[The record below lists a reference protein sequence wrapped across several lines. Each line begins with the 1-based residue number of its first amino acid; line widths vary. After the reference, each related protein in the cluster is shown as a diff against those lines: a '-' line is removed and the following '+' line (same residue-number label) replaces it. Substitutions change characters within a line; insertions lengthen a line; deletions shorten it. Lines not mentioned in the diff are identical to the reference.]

1 MKMEFTFGD
10 KLEALDWHKEE
21 HGIEYVTIT
30 GINQQTQVYYW
41 EADLNWELGGKLS
54 SGYYFKDAKAYKPK
68 QIAREYNSP
77 IIQELLDEIT
87 PEEMEAT
94 EQKML
99 QEIKD
104 NNSPYCP
111 VCDGCGED
119 LCCPATFCQQHPDG
133 SYCNRYLKDLK
144 FDYKMNRWIAD
155 NLYHKMPKELQAE
168 YDLAWDKIYKDYE

>member
-1 MKMEFTFGD
+1 MK
-10 KLEALDWHKEE
+10 
-21 HGIEYVTIT
+21 
-30 GINQQTQVYYW
+30 N
-41 EADLNWELGGKLS
+41 N
-54 SGYYFKDAKAYKPK
+54 KPR
-68 QIAREYNSP
+68 QYNSP

-104 NNSPYCP
+104 NNLPYCP

-119 LCCPATFCQQHPDG
+119 LCCPATNCKQDPNGH
-133 SYCNRYLKDLK
+133 YCNMYLKDLK
-144 FDYKMNRWIAD
+144 FAYKMNKWVTD

-168 YDLAWDKIYKDYE
+168 YDLAWDEIYKDYE